1 METKRFLPI
10 KRKKI
15 VIVGNGSTG
24 KTCVLFRFRDQKFPD
39 EEMVPTVMDNYFTS
53 VQLDGF
59 HYEVELWDTAGQ
71 EQFDRLRPLSYQ
83 NSDVVIIL
91 YSVTNQASYDNV
103 KMLWAP
109 EINRYCPKA
118 PIILVGNKLDL
129 QKNIKNNGLDH
140 NSINDMAK
148 VIGAASCI
156 EVSAK
161 SGLNIQELLHTV
173 IRMSERETCVK
184 CHHLECVCKQRKK
197 YKKKCTIL

>member
-71 EQFDRLRPLSYQ
+71 EQFDRLR
-83 NSDVVIIL
+83 
-91 YSVTNQASYDNV
+91 
-103 KMLWAP
+103 
-109 EINRYCPKA
+109 
-118 PIILVGNKLDL
+118 
-129 QKNIKNNGLDH
+129 
-140 NSINDMAK
+140 
-148 VIGAASCI
+148 
-156 EVSAK
+156 
-161 SGLNIQELLHTV
+161 
-173 IRMSERETCVK
+173 
-184 CHHLECVCKQRKK
+184 KK
-197 YKKKCTIL
+197 F